1 MAFGK
6 SSAPRF
12 QQILSRA
19 PSPTRYSPQNDGKVK
34 GFVQYDKQTSARFHS
49 GHCHTQG
56 KVKGFVQYDKQ
67 ISAQFH
73 SGQCHTQGK
82 VGGMSKA
89 NGTYC
94 LESNK
99 ESSGKQRELRTR
111 DTTSSLRKTSRSRNH
126 GNESKYKKQEAQPST
141 ELRALETLLKSAE
154 DYMDEAEDEAE
165 LMEKDVKAVDII
177 TIL

>member
-89 NGTYC
+89 N
-94 LESNK
+94 
-99 ESSGKQRELRTR
+99 
-111 DTTSSLRKTSRSRNH
+111 
-126 GNESKYKKQEAQPST
+126 ESKYKKQEAQPST

-165 LMEKDVKAVDII
+165 LMEKDVKAVVKH
-177 TIL
+177 LLN